1 MKQLGK
7 SKILTVQTKRK
18 MWVGFALPTSDM
30 QQGNGVIGYRGLFV
44 SKWGAN
50 ADEYEY
56 SRNVMSLTV
65 NPMNVNECSMIQPYS
80 YDTL

>member
-1 MKQLGK
+1 MIKIPNIEGRISVNIMKQLGK

-44 SKWGAN
+44 SK
-50 ADEYEY
+50 
-56 SRNVMSLTV
+56 
-65 NPMNVNECSMIQPYS
+65 
-80 YDTL
+80 